1 MRHALLLALVSTAHA
16 QAGGEVPRDRGEP
29 DGPASHSRANGAIA
43 GDLAVGLARV
53 CVAECGLA
61 TARLRRRG
69 QRVLGAAVIAVALLV
84 GWALGALSI
93 VIALALVAW
102 WLSAEGEAWDR
113 KHNRRDR

>member
-1 MRHALLLALVSTAHA
+1 M
-16 QAGGEVPRDRGEP
+16 
-29 DGPASHSRANGAIA
+29 
-43 GDLAVGLARV
+43 
-53 CVAECGLA
+53 
-61 TARLRRRG
+61 
-69 QRVLGAAVIAVALLV
+69 IAVALLV